1 MKMKTIITFGTYDL
15 FHIGHLKLLKRAKA
29 YGERLVVGISSD
41 DLNYSKKSKLP
52 VFNQKERIEIVSS
65 LSIVDEVF
73 LEESLEKKGDYIR
86 IYGADTLIMGDD
98 WLGRF
103 DEYRD
108 LCDVIY
114 LPRTPMISTTSIIE
128 VIKSND

>member
-1 MKMKTIITFGTYDL
+1 MKTIITFGTYDL